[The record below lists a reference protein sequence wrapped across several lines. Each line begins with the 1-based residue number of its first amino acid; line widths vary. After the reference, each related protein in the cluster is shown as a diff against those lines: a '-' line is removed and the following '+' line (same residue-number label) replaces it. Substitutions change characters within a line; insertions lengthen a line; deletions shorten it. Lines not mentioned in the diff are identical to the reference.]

1 VGGGRCHEVPSTTK
15 PMAFKDVVRNNAS
28 SSVGLLPSMPNP
40 YIVEKTKE
48 VLSLEVI
55 EPNIT

>member
-1 VGGGRCHEVPSTTK
+1 
-15 PMAFKDVVRNNAS
+15 MAFKDVVRNNAS